1 MRKTLAL
8 LMAPV
13 LTAGLLAG
21 CGSNGQEPAKSAAGT
36 KGNDASAAKVE
47 LTWWVIQDEDAYGT
61 FYDNMIDKFQKQ
73 NPSVKIK
80 REIIPSDKINEKLSI
95 AANTGQL
102 PDLQQGS
109 IFWPLSYAYKDLM
122 VPLDDIIDKADFD
135 DAILKSVSVNNKI
148 YIYPNNTT
156 AIGLIVNKDLFKAK
170 GALDLLPKNMES
182 WTMDQFL
189 KAAKAVTDPAK
200 GTYGYAMYAADT
212 GGDQGHHAMLWG
224 YGAKSFSDDN
234 KKAILNSPEGI
245 EGLKFYVNL
254 VDEKVVPPGAA
265 GLKAT
270 EVINN
275 MFPQGKIG
283 MTMGNI
289 GHIGAFEKSFK
300 DGTNK
305 PFELD
310 MVPYPTKD
318 GKGTNSVL
326 FGYGTWVWKSK
337 DPAHV
342 EWAKKFTQFINS
354 KENMAELAK
363 IPSVVPTRKSLASN
377 YKEDSFQGKTI
388 KLFKST
394 GNVGVSVPGYAET
407 RAAFYPELQAALT
420 KAKTPEQAL
429 NDWVKKANDIIDR
442 SSK

>member
-1 MRKTLAL
+1 MKKTLAGGLAML
-8 LMAPV
+8 LA
-13 LTAGLLAG
+13 LGLLAG
-21 CGSNGQEPAKSAAGT
+21 CGDKPAATPNGAENQPPTAAAT
-36 KGNDASAAKVE
+36 PVN
-47 LTWWVIQDEDAYGT
+47 LTWWVIQDVEAYGK
-61 FYDNMIDKFQKQ
+61 FYDDMVASFQQ
-73 NPSVKIK
+73 EYPNVTIK
-80 REIIPSDKINEKLSI
+80 REIVPVDKINEKLSI

-102 PDLQQGS
+102 PDVQQGS
-109 IFWPLSYAYKDLM
+109 IFWPLSYAYKDLL

-135 DAILKSVSVNNKI
+135 DAILKSVSVNDKV

-156 AIGLIVNKDLFKAK
+156 AIGLVVNKDLFKEK
-170 GALDLLPKNMES
+170 GALDLLPKNMEP
-182 WTMDQFL
+182 WTTDQFL
-189 KAAKAVTDPAK
+189 KAAQAVTDPAK

-224 YGAKSFSDDN
+224 FGAKSFSDDN
-234 KKAILNSPEGI
+234 KTAVLNSPDGV
-245 EGLKFYVNL
+245 EGLKFYTSL
-254 VDEKVVPPGAA
+254 VDQKLVPPGAA

-289 GHIGAFEKSFK
+289 GHIDAFQKSFK

-310 MVPYPTKD
+310 LVPYPTKD

-326 FGYGTWVWKSK
+326 FGYGTWVWKTK
-337 DPAHV
+337 NDV
-342 EWAKKFTQFINS
+342 NIEWAKKFAQFINS
-354 KENMAELAK
+354 KENMAKFAEL
-363 IPSVVPTRKSLASN
+363 PSVVPTRKSLATQ
-377 YKEDSFQGKTI
+377 YKEDSFQAKTI
-388 KLFKST
+388 KLFQYA
-394 GNVGVSVPGYAET
+394 GNVGVNVPGYAET

-429 NDWVKKANDIIDR
+429 NDWVSKANEIISR
-442 SSK
+442 SAK

>member
-21 CGSNGQEPAKSAAGT
+21 CSGNTNAPAKGAAESSSSSAP
-36 KGNDASAAKVE
+36 KVE
-47 LTWWVIQDEDAYGT
+47 LTWWVVQDEDAQGK
-61 FYDNMIDKFQKQ
+61 FYDEMIDAFQKQ
-73 NPSVKIK
+73 NPNVKIK
-80 REIIPSDKINEKLSI
+80 REIIPTDKINEKLSI

-109 IFWPLSYAYKDLM
+109 IFWPLSYAYKDLL
-122 VPLDDIIDKADFD
+122 VPLDDLIDKQDFD
-135 DAILKSVSVNNKI
+135 DAILKSVSVNNKV
-148 YIYPNNTT
+148 YIYPNNTV
-156 AIGLIVNKDLFKAK
+156 AIGLVVNKDLFKEK
-170 GALDLLPKNMES
+170 GALDLLPKNMEP
-182 WTMDQFL
+182 WTMDQFM
-189 KAAKAVTDPAK
+189 KAAKAVTDPSK
-200 GTYGYAMYAADT
+200 GTYGYAMYAADVL
-212 GGDQGHHAMLWG
+212 GDQGHHAMLWG
-224 YGAKSFSDDN
+224 FGGKSFSDDN

-289 GHIGAFEKSFK
+289 GHIGAFEKSFT

-305 PFELD
+305 RFD
-310 MVPYPTKD
+310 MDLIPYPTKD

-326 FGYGTWVWKSK
+326 FGYGTWVWKTK
-337 DPAHV
+337 NTQNI
-342 EWAKKFTQFINS
+342 EWAKKFTQFINN
-354 KENMAELAK
+354 KENMAKFAQ
-363 IPSVVPTRKSLASN
+363 IPSVVPTRKSLAAN
-377 YKEDSFQGKTI
+377 YKDDSFQAKTI
-388 KLFKST
+388 KLFKYA
-394 GNVGVSVPGYAET
+394 GNIGVSVPGYAET
-407 RAAFYPELQAALT
+407 RSAFYPELQAALT

-429 NDWVKKANDIIDR
+429 NDWVKKANDIIER